1 MAKLFEIR
9 KGPYS
14 RDVCVLGHRVLSFIK
29 KRAVVDFM
37 LRHLAWQA
45 DSRSLKQHGIELPGE
60 SAYYWTGFYEVVEV
74 PLGDLRGFWKTGP
87 VPLQDSDLCK
97 FVRGEDEDGLRKYC
111 DGVAKGASR
120 SKESAVEGVASSE
133 RLFKQLESVG
143 YDPSICC
150 ITVRS
155 DNVILDGFH
164 RAAFLIA
171 RHGPDYKVK
180 VVRVLPDLR

>member
-1 MAKLFEIR
+1 M
-9 KGPYS
+9 
-14 RDVCVLGHRVLSFIK
+14 
-29 KRAVVDFM
+29 
-37 LRHLAWQA
+37 
-45 DSRSLKQHGIELPGE
+45 
-60 SAYYWTGFYEVVEV
+60 
-74 PLGDLRGFWKTGP
+74 
-87 VPLQDSDLCK
+87 
-97 FVRGEDEDGLRKYC
+97 
-111 DGVAKGASR
+111 
-120 SKESAVEGVASSE
+120 
-133 RLFKQLESVG
+133 G